1 MLESFIS
8 SFGIGFIS
16 DESGERV
23 TVKDQRNAITTDG
36 FTLVADFAS
45 EALASEMKN
54 TIRER
59 SGDEDGR
66 VILRGVGAL
75 ALDESSGAE
84 AILLS
89 SSTSVLEAGGETLD
103 NDGSY
108 VIAAYSTFANDL
120 SDEASMFVMSDGM
133 LTASDAIVTDGYSNK
148 DFLYSM
154 FDKLFD
160 KGDMPYGCKSIIYNE
175 SVLENLTMG
184 RAKTY
189 TALLLAIPVVICVV
203 GVFVL
208 VRRKN
213 R

>member
-1 MLESFIS
+1 MLLKLVSALELSKDAKPLLVSSSSSELESN
-8 SFGIGFIS
+8 GK
-16 DESGERV
+16 
-23 TVKDQRNAITTDG
+23 TV
-36 FTLVADFAS
+36 
-45 EALASEMKN
+45 
-54 TIRER
+54 
-59 SGDEDGR
+59 
-66 VILRGVGAL
+66 
-75 ALDESSGAE
+75 
-84 AILLS
+84 S
-89 SSTSVLEAGGETLD
+89 SS
-103 NDGSY
+103 GSY

-189 TALLLAIPVVICVV
+189 TALLLAIPVVICVI